1 MGPRFMGTHALS
13 RGHMKRAACAPTHIH
28 PCPHHN
34 LIHIH
39 TLPLS
44 DIHREVHT
52 GSRTPRAHV
61 WRVVR
66 KPELAAVQG
75 QGHCSIFS
83 PQGCSQPGTKEPT
96 YQRHSI
102 LSHKAQ
108 PPRLRGL
115 SATWRGLGKGLSFQ
129 EFIGA
134 QKRHNLPSFSFRNG
148 VGEPGVSV
156 SVLRVP

>member
-1 MGPRFMGTHALS
+1 MGLRFTGTHAVS
-13 RGHMKRAACAPTHIH
+13 CSHMKRAACAPMHIH
-28 PCPHHN
+28 PCPHHT

-52 GSRTPRAHV
+52 ASHTPRAHV
-61 WRVVR
+61 RRVVR

-96 YQRHSI
+96 HQRHSI
-102 LSHKAQ
+102 LSHTAQ
-108 PPRLRGL
+108 PPRLRVL
-115 SATWRGLGKGLSFQ
+115 SATWRGQMRGSGKGYLSKNSQ
-129 EFIGA
+129 ELR
-134 QKRHNLPSFSFRNG
+134 KDTTCPPSPLG
-148 VGEPGVSV
+148 VALESLG
-156 SVLRVP
+156 